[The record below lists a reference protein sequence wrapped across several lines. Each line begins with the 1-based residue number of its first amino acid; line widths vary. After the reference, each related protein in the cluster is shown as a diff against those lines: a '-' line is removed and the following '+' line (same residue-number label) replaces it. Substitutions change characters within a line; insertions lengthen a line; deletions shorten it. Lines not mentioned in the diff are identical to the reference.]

1 MAMRPPMPM
10 PALSR
15 RARVILTIAAV
26 LFVGVSVL
34 GSLTSVYA
42 DYLWF
47 DETSFNSIFW
57 TELNTRATL
66 LAVIGTASGLIVA
79 GNLYLAY
86 RFRPAFRPM
95 SLEQQ
100 NLERYRVAIE
110 PRRNLLLVA
119 AGVILGLFA
128 GFTAQGSW
136 QTWLLWRNGAEFG
149 VNDAQFARDVSFF
162 AFDYPF
168 YRLILGFL
176 FAIVLLSLIGA
187 AAVHYVFG
195 GIRLQSKGD
204 RFSSGARVHL
214 SVLLGVFV
222 LLKAVAYYLD
232 RYGLVFSD
240 RSIVTGA
247 SYTDVT
253 ALLPAKTIMMFVAA
267 ICALAFFASVFLRN
281 FALPAIA
288 LVLLVVSSLAI
299 GGAYPAIV
307 EQFVVRPNADQRE
320 ADYIA
325 RNIEATRLAY
335 GIEDVDYLSYP
346 GTTELTS
353 AELRA
358 DTATIPNARLLD
370 PNVLSDTYTQLQQIR
385 NVYGFPE
392 ALDIDRYTIDGEVQ
406 DYVVG
411 VRELNSEA
419 LTGQQTNWINQHL
432 VFTHGHGFVAAP
444 ANQIVSD
451 DGGGQPLFTTRDLPT
466 TGDIEVDESR
476 IYYGELLT
484 EYSIVGAAP
493 GEEPREFDR
502 PAGGGG
508 DEDRSSTYGG
518 EGGVDVGSFFKR
530 LAFAV
535 FYRERNFLLSG
546 ALNDNS
552 KVLYVRDPRDRAQ
565 KAAPY
570 LQFDGDPYPAVIDG
584 RVTWIMDG
592 YTTLDGYPYSQQM
605 VLGEV
610 ARDSLTGQ
618 GTAALPDQTVNYIR
632 NSVKATVDAYDGTVT
647 LYQFDTEDPVLE
659 TWMRTFPGTIA
670 PESEI
675 SDDLRAHFRYPEDLF
690 KIQRELIT
698 RYHVNDPIDFYN
710 STDFWEVPSDPQDNS
725 DLAEQ
730 QPPFYILA
738 ARPEE
743 DEPTFQLTSALNA
756 LDREN
761 LSAFVAVSSDPDTY
775 GQMQVLRLPGN
786 TAVQGPTQV
795 QQSFVTNEIIARDLT
810 LFNSNDSS
818 AVFGNLLTLP
828 VAGGLLYIEPLYV
841 EGASDNS
848 YPLLRKV
855 LVSFNG
861 EVAYTDTLA
870 EALDQL
876 FGSGAGENAPDQ
888 DQAGDPP
895 ADGTTTPTTEP
906 PADTTTAP
914 PPADGE
920 GAVEDLDQAITAL
933 DAALTELSAA
943 YQSGDLA
950 RIGQAQADL
959 QAAVAAYEAVQGESG
974 AAAPSPTP
982 TG

>member
-15 RARVILTIAAV
+15 RARLMLAIVAV
-26 LFVGVSVL
+26 LLVGLSIL
-34 GSLTSVYA
+34 GSLTSVYV

-47 DETSFNSIFW
+47 DETGYTSVFW
-57 TELNTRATL
+57 TELTTRATL
-66 LAVIGTASGLIVA
+66 FAVIGTATGLIVA

-110 PRRNLLLVA
+110 PRRNLLL
-119 AGVILGLFA
+119 AGAGAIMGLFA

-136 QTWLLWRNGAEFG
+136 QTWLLWRNGADFG
-149 VNDAQFARDVSFF
+149 VNDAQFGRDVSFF

-253 ALLPAKTIMMFVAA
+253 ALLPAKTILMFVAA

-320 ADYIA
+320 APYIA

-370 PNVLSDTYTQLQQIR
+370 PNVLSNTFTQLQQIR

-392 ALDIDRYTIDGEVQ
+392 ALDIDRYTVDGEVQ

-432 VFTHGHGFVAAP
+432 VFTHGNGFVAAP
-444 ANQIVSD
+444 ANEIVSD

-466 TGDIEVDESR
+466 TGDIDVDESR
-476 IYYGELLT
+476 IYFGELLT

-508 DEDRSSTYGG
+508 DEDRSSTYDGD
-518 EGGVDVGSFFKR
+518 GGVEVGSFFKK

-552 KVLYVRDPRDRAQ
+552 KVLYVRDPRERVQ

-570 LQFDGDPYPAVIDG
+570 LQVDGDPYPAVIDG
-584 RVTWIMDG
+584 RIQWIVDG
-592 YTTLDGYPYSQQM
+592 YTTLDGYPYSQQE

-618 GTAALPDQTVNYIR
+618 GTAALPDQSVNYIR
-632 NSVKATVDAYDGTVT
+632 NSVKATVDANDGTVT
-647 LYQFDTEDPVLE
+647 LYQFDTEDPVLQ
-659 TWMRTFPGTIA
+659 TWMQTFPGTVE

-675 SDDLRAHFRYPEDLF
+675 SDELRSHFRYPEDLF

-698 RYHVNDPIDFYN
+698 RYHVNDPVDFYN
-710 STDFWEVPSDPQDNS
+710 STDFWEVPSDPIDAS
-725 DLAEQ
+725 EAAEE

-738 ARPEE
+738 ARPGE

-756 LDREN
+756 LAREN
-761 LSAFVAVSSDPDTY
+761 LSAFVSASSDPETY
-775 GQMQVLRLPGN
+775 GEIQVLRLPGN

-888 DQAGDPP
+888 AQTDAPD
-895 ADGTTTPTTEP
+895 DGSPVPTPTTEP
-906 PADTTTAP
+906 PASTTT
-914 PPADGE
+914 PPAAGE
-920 GAVEDLDQAITAL
+920 ELDRDEAISAL
-933 DAALTELSAA
+933 DAALTELSEA

-959 QAAVAAYEAVQGESG
+959 QAAIAAYEQVGGDTGSG
-974 AAAPSPTP
+974 AAPTATP